1 MEKIR
6 RHIIFYGYVQGVGF
20 RYRASYIANR
30 FGVTGWVKNCIDGS
44 VEMEAEGFTK
54 DIDTMIKCLEDDDYI
69 SIERIQS
76 NNIPVEGGYLFEII

>member
-44 VEMEAEGFTK
+44 VEMEA
-54 DIDTMIKCLEDDDYI
+54 DPY
-69 SIERIQS
+69 Q
-76 NNIPVEGGYLFEII
+76 